1 MIEVKSVIQNS
12 FSELFGG
19 LYSGSLA
26 ILTDAAHL
34 LTDMSSFII
43 SLVAIHLSERPGT
56 VNCLHLQSVIYSL
69 SDLGTIS
76 ANRVLTYGWHRAEVL
91 GALIS
96 IEAIWVMTAILVYSG
111 GFHFR

>member
-43 SLVAIHLSERPGT
+43 SLVAIHLSERPGMST
-56 VNCLHLQSVIYSL
+56 VFIYSL
-69 SDLGTIS
+69 
-76 ANRVLTYGWHRAEVL
+76 
-91 GALIS
+91 
-96 IEAIWVMTAILVYSG
+96 
-111 GFHFR
+111 

>member
-1 MIEVKSVIQNS
+1 MACSSLRVSVLS
-12 FSELFGG
+12 FNGVDFILATFLELVGG

-56 VNCLHLQSVIYSL
+56 V
-69 SDLGTIS
+69 
-76 ANRVLTYGWHRAEVL
+76 
-91 GALIS
+91 
-96 IEAIWVMTAILVYSG
+96 
-111 GFHFR
+111 

>member
-1 MIEVKSVIQNS
+1 M
-12 FSELFGG
+12 GG

-43 SLVAIHLSERPGT
+43 SLVAIHLSERPPT
-56 VNCLHLQSVIYSL
+56 KK
-69 SDLGTIS
+69 
-76 ANRVLTYGWHRAEVL
+76 LTYGWHRAEVL

-96 IEAIWVMTAILVYSG
+96 VEAIWILQGLLSKIYDYFDNNTGKNFFNYKPKCLVE
-111 GFHFR
+111 

>member
-1 MIEVKSVIQNS
+1 MGDFLLLVSKICVYALKTIMKVKSVIQNS

-43 SLVAIHLSERPGT
+43 SLVAQTHDVSVSHGLRP
-56 VNCLHLQSVIYSL
+56 
-69 SDLGTIS
+69 
-76 ANRVLTYGWHRAEVL
+76 E
-91 GALIS
+91 
-96 IEAIWVMTAILVYSG
+96 
-111 GFHFR
+111 

>member
-1 MIEVKSVIQNS
+1 MACSSLRVSVLS
-12 FSELFGG
+12 FYGVEFILATFLELVGG

-56 VNCLHLQSVIYSL
+56 VLHHISQCHLLLNSSL
-69 SDLGTIS
+69 M
-76 ANRVLTYGWHRAEVL
+76 RVETKTSIHRRNPL
-91 GALIS
+91 FLKK
-96 IEAIWVMTAILVYSG
+96 
-111 GFHFR
+111 

>member
-43 SLVAIHLSERPGT
+43 SLVAIHLSERPGMSKR
-56 VNCLHLQSVIYSL
+56 LHLQSVTL
-69 SDLGTIS
+69 
-76 ANRVLTYGWHRAEVL
+76 VLFQQTV
-91 GALIS
+91 S
-96 IEAIWVMTAILVYSG
+96 
-111 GFHFR
+111 

>member
-12 FSELFGG
+12 FLELFGG

-43 SLVAIHLSERPGT
+43 SLVAIHLSERPGMST
-56 VNCLHLQSVIYSL
+56 VFIYSL
-69 SDLGTIS
+69 WFT
-76 ANRVLTYGWHRAEVL
+76 VCLTLELFQQTV
-91 GALIS
+91 S
-96 IEAIWVMTAILVYSG
+96 
-111 GFHFR
+111 

>member
-1 MIEVKSVIQNS
+1 M
-12 FSELFGG
+12 GG

-43 SLVAIHLSERPGT
+43 SLVAIHLSERPPT
-56 VNCLHLQSVIYSL
+56 KK
-69 SDLGTIS
+69 
-76 ANRVLTYGWHRAEVL
+76 LTCGWHRAEVL

-96 IEAIWVMTAILVYSG
+96 VEAIWILPGLLSKIYDYFDIYTEKTFSIISLAKTRV
-111 GFHFR
+111 

>member
-1 MIEVKSVIQNS
+1 MACSSLRVSVLS
-12 FSELFGG
+12 FYGVEFILATYLELVGG

-56 VNCLHLQSVIYSL
+56 V
-69 SDLGTIS
+69 
-76 ANRVLTYGWHRAEVL
+76 
-91 GALIS
+91 
-96 IEAIWVMTAILVYSG
+96 
-111 GFHFR
+111 